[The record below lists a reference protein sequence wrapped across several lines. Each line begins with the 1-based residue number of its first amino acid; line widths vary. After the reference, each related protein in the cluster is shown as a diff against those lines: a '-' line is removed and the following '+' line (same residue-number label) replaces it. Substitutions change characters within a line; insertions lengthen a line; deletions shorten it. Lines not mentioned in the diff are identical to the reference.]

1 MLALSHPTLQ
11 VVRCLQ
17 KDEVD
22 SSLVYQRLAERIGG
36 PNGEVLARFSRDEAR
51 HALAWQAYTQ
61 QSFKPRKL
69 RVGWILFLARVLG
82 FTFIV
87 KFFEKGEFEATKAYK
102 ELESE
107 IPDAAKIRADEERHE
122 KALMGMLD
130 EERLKFVGAMV
141 LGMNDALVELTG
153 ALAGFAFAMRDG
165 KIVALAGLITG
176 VSATLSMMASS
187 YLSAKAEG
195 DPAAKKS
202 ALYTGA
208 MYLGTVALMVAP
220 FLILP
225 SDQVFVALALM
236 FGIVVLI
243 IASFNFYISVAKDLH
258 FKERFWEMFL
268 ICVGVCV
275 VSFGI
280 GQVAKSLLGVDF

>member
-1 MLALSHPTLQ
+1 
-11 VVRCLQ
+11 
-17 KDEVD
+17 
-22 SSLVYQRLAERIGG
+22 
-36 PNGEVLARFSRDEAR
+36 
-51 HALAWQAYTQ
+51 
-61 QSFKPRKL
+61 
-69 RVGWILFLARVLG
+69 
-82 FTFIV
+82 
-87 KFFEKGEFEATKAYK
+87 
-102 ELESE
+102 
-107 IPDAAKIRADEERHE
+107 
-122 KALMGMLD
+122 MGLLD

-165 KIVALAGLITG
+165 KLVALTGLITG

-187 YLSAKAEG
+187 YLSAKAEN
-195 DPAAKKS
+195 DPAAKAS

-225 SDQVFVALALM
+225 PEQVFVALALM

-243 IASFNFYISVAKDLH
+243 IGGFNFYISVAKDLR

-280 GQVAKSLLGVDF
+280 GQVAKKLLGVDL